1 MRLVTRPP
9 EPTPTQM
16 IARLNVLAVDVTL
29 LREEVMRLNPEEPKE
44 GLLRRINKIYEA
56 HQEVTRAK
64 EMVDE
69 VIRELM
75 PGWIPDDK

>member
-44 GLLRRINKIYEA
+44 ALLRRINKIYEA

-64 EMVDE
+64 DQVDE

-75 PGWIPDDK
+75 PGWIDDK